1 MISKIPKIAL
11 LIGAL
16 AVAGQAS
23 AHGGGWAGPAALGAV
38 VGAAVVGS
46 VIANQDR
53 PVYVQQAPVYVQ
65 PQPVYAAPPPPVT
78 TSRHRSMSNNRST
91 TARRRCTTA
100 RHGATTATLI
110 TTTAH
115 VPAAGNRPLKQPQAP
130 PSKRGLLHFAI
141 TRMSE

>member
-23 AHGGGWAGPAALGAV
+23 AHGGGGWVGPAALGAV

-53 PVYVQQAPVYVQ
+53 PVYVL
-65 PQPVYAAPPPPVT
+65 
-78 TSRHRSMSNNRST
+78 S
-91 TARRRCTTA
+91 
-100 RHGATTATLI
+100 LI
-110 TTTAH
+110 H
-115 VPAAGNRPLKQPQAP
+115 
-130 PSKRGLLHFAI
+130 I
-141 TRMSE
+141 